1 MKTYIKFLSKTYLS
15 SFFYVLLIMFSLIF
29 ILNLLSELDFFKDI
43 NVNSYF
49 PIYLSL
55 LNSPTFIF
63 EMFPF
68 IFLIST
74 QLFFIT
80 LFNNNQLSIFK
91 YSGLKNSKI
100 LIIISF
106 MSFILGILIITLFYS
121 FSSSLKNFYL
131 DLKTNYTSDGKY
143 LAVITK
149 NGLWIKDVVDDK
161 ILIIN
166 SVKIDQNYLVDAYI
180 SEFNKNFE
188 IKRNIVSPKIDISD
202 KKWIIYEA
210 KVFDR
215 NTKQKFEI
223 VEMTTNFDYLVIQN
237 LFSNLSSLSILE
249 LLELRKNYK
258 SLNYSLIEIDI
269 QLLKLISFP
278 IYLMLMTI
286 FSSVI
291 MMSTKEL
298 KSSII
303 KISIG
308 LFFSVIIYYL
318 FNFFNVLGKTE
329 KINIFISVLL
339 PIILLTIV
347 NSLMIR
353 RFNEK

>member
-1 MKTYIKFLSKTYLS
+1 MRTYIKFLSKIYVN
-15 SFFYVLLIMFSLIF
+15 SFFYVSLIMFSLIF
-29 ILNLLSELDFFKDI
+29 ILNLLNELDFFKEID
-43 NVNSYF
+43 VDSYF

-74 QLFFIT
+74 QLFFIS

-100 LIIISF
+100 LFIISSI
-106 MSFILGILIITLFYS
+106 SFILGVFIVTFFYS

-149 NGLWIKDVVDDK
+149 NGLWIKDVIDDK

-166 SVKIDQNYLVDAYI
+166 SVKIDKNYLIDAYI

-202 KKWIIYEA
+202 KNWIILNAE
-210 KVFDR
+210 VFEKSE
-215 NTKQKFEI
+215 KQKIEI
-223 VEMTTNFDYLVIQN
+223 LEMNTNFDYLIIQN

-258 SLNYSLIEIDI
+258 SLNYSIIEIDI
-269 QLLKLISFP
+269 QLLKLMSFP

-286 FSSVI
+286 FSSAI
-291 MMSTKEL
+291 MLSTKEF
-298 KSSII
+298 KSSIL

-308 LFFSVIIYYL
+308 LFFSVLIYYL

-329 KINIFISVLL
+329 KIDLFSSVLL
-339 PIILLTIV
+339 PIILLMAT
-347 NSLMIR
+347 NSIMIR
-353 RFNEK
+353 RLNEK

>member
-1 MKTYIKFLSKTYLS
+1 MRIYIKFLCETYLK
-15 SFFYVLLIMFSLIF
+15 SFFYVSLVMFSLIF

-43 NVNSYF
+43 NVDSFF
-49 PIYLSL
+49 PVYLSI

-80 LFNNNQLSIFK
+80 LFNDNQLNIFK

-100 LIIISF
+100 LFIISLL
-106 MSFILGILIITLFYS
+106 SFILGILIITLFYS

-131 DLKTNYTSDGKY
+131 DLKTSYTKDGKY

-149 NGLWIKDVVDDK
+149 NGLWIKDVIDDK

-166 SVKIDQNYLVDAYI
+166 SAKIDQNYLIDAYI
-180 SEFNKNFE
+180 SEFNNNFE
-188 IKRNIVSPKIDISD
+188 IRRNIVSPKIDISN
-202 KKWIIYEA
+202 KNWIIFNAQIFE
-210 KVFDR
+210 K
-215 NTKQKFEI
+215 NTKQKLKSL
-223 VEMTTNFDYLVIQN
+223 EMKTNFDYLVVQN

-278 IYLMLMTI
+278 IYLTLMTI

-291 MMSTKEL
+291 MLSTREL
-298 KSSII
+298 KSSIL

-308 LFFSVIIYYL
+308 LFFSVVIYYL

-329 KINIFISVLL
+329 KINLFSSVLIPL
-339 PIILLTIV
+339 ILLTTV
-347 NSLMIR
+347 NSLIIR

>member
-1 MKTYIKFLSKTYLS
+1 MRTYIKFICKTYLN
-15 SFFYVLLIMFSLIF
+15 SFFYVSLIMFSLIF

-43 NVNSYF
+43 NVNSYY
-49 PIYLSL
+49 PVYLSL

-80 LFNNNQLSIFK
+80 LFNNNQFSIFK

-100 LIIISF
+100 LSIISIT
-106 MSFILGILIITLFYS
+106 SFILGILIITLFYS

-166 SVKIDQNYLVDAYI
+166 SVKIDQNYLIDAYI

-202 KKWIIYEA
+202 KNWIIYEA

-339 PIILLTIV
+339 PIILLTVV

>member
-1 MKTYIKFLSKTYLS
+1 MKTYVKFLSKIYLN
-15 SFFYVLLIMFSLIF
+15 SFFYVSLIMFSLIF

-43 NVNSYF
+43 NVSSYF

-80 LFNNNQLSIFK
+80 LFSNNQLSIFK

-100 LIIISF
+100 LFIISF
-106 MSFILGILIITLFYS
+106 MSFILGMLIITLFYS
-121 FSSSLKNFYL
+121 LSSSLKNFYL

-149 NGLWIKDVVDDK
+149 NGLWIKDVIDDK

-166 SVKIDQNYLVDAYI
+166 SVKIDQNYLIDAYI
-180 SEFNKNFE
+180 SEFNSNFE
-188 IKRNIVSPKIDISD
+188 IKRNIVSPKIDISN
-202 KKWIIYEA
+202 KNWIIFNA
-210 KVFDR
+210 KVF
-215 NTKQKFEI
+215 NKNIKQKFETL
-223 VEMTTNFDYLVIQN
+223 EMSTNFDYLVVQS
-237 LFSNLSSLSILE
+237 LFSNLSSLSVME

-278 IYLMLMTI
+278 IYLVLMTI
-286 FSSVI
+286 FSSII
-291 MMSTKEL
+291 MMSTKQL
-298 KSSII
+298 KSSIL

-308 LFFSVIIYYL
+308 LFFSVLIYYL

-329 KINIFISVLL
+329 KIDLFSSVLL
-339 PIILLTIV
+339 PIVLLTVV

>member
-1 MKTYIKFLSKTYLS
+1 MKTYIKFLSKIFIN
-15 SFFYVLLIMFSLIF
+15 SFFYVSLIMFSLIF
-29 ILNLLSELDFFKDI
+29 LLNLLSELDFFKNI
-43 NVNSYF
+43 NVENSL

-80 LFNNNQLSIFK
+80 LFNDNQLNIFK

-100 LIIISF
+100 LWIISLI
-106 MSFILGILIITLFYS
+106 SFFLGLLIITIFYS

-131 DLKTNYTSDGKY
+131 DLKTSYTKDGKY

-149 NGLWIKDVVDDK
+149 NGLWIKDVVNK
-161 ILIIN
+161 KTLIIN
-166 SVKIDQNYLVDAYI
+166 AVKVNQNFLVNAYI
-180 SEFNKNFE
+180 SEFNENFK
-188 IKRNIVSPKIDISD
+188 IKRNIVSPKIDISN
-202 KKWIIYEA
+202 KEWIIYDAEI
-210 KVFDR
+210 FDKNKR
-215 NTKQKFEI
+215 EKIKSLKLE
-223 VEMTTNFDYLVIQN
+223 TNFDYYLIQN

-249 LLELRKNYK
+249 LLELRENYK
-258 SLNYSLIEIDI
+258 SLNYSIIDIDI

-278 IYLMLMTI
+278 IYLVLMTI
-286 FSSVI
+286 LSSII
-291 MMSTKEL
+291 MLSTKEL
-298 KSSII
+298 KSSIL

-308 LFFSVIIYYL
+308 LFLSVIIYYI

-329 KINIFISVLL
+329 KINLFNSILVPL
-339 PIILLTIV
+339 ILLTFI
-347 NSLMIR
+347 NSIMIR

>member
-29 ILNLLSELDFFKDI
+29 ILNLLSELDFFKNI
-43 NVNSYF
+43 NVNSYL

-166 SVKIDQNYLVDAYI
+166 SVKIDQNYLIDAYI

-202 KKWIIYEA
+202 KNWIIYEA

-339 PIILLTIV
+339 PIILLTVV

>member
-43 NVNSYF
+43 NVNSYL

-166 SVKIDQNYLVDAYI
+166 SVKIDQNYLIDAYI

-202 KKWIIYEA
+202 KNWIIYEA

-278 IYLMLMTI
+278 IYLVLMTI

-298 KSSII
+298 RSSII

>member
-1 MKTYIKFLSKTYLS
+1 MKTYIKFLSKIFLS
-15 SFFYVLLIMFSLIF
+15 SFFYVSLIMFSLIF
-29 ILNLLSELDFFKDI
+29 VLNLLSELDFFKDI
-43 NVNSYF
+43 NVNSYY
-49 PIYLSL
+49 PVYLSL

-80 LFNNNQLSIFK
+80 LFNNDQFSIFK

-100 LIIISF
+100 LSIISVT
-106 MSFILGILIITLFYS
+106 SFILGILFITLFYS
-121 FSSSLKNFYL
+121 LSSNLKNFYL

-149 NGLWIKDVVDDK
+149 NGLWIKDVIDDK

-166 SVKIDQNYLVDAYI
+166 SVKIDKNYLINAYI
-180 SEFNKNFE
+180 SEFNKDFE
-188 IKRNIVSPKIDISD
+188 IKRNIVSPKINISN
-202 KKWIIYEA
+202 KNWIIFDAE
-210 KVFDR
+210 VFDK
-215 NTKQKFEI
+215 NEKQKI
-223 VEMTTNFDYLVIQN
+223 KNLKINTNFDYLIIQN

-249 LLELRKNYK
+249 LFELRRNYK

-269 QLLKLISFP
+269 QLLKLLSLP

-286 FSSVI
+286 FSSII
-291 MMSTKEL
+291 MLSTKEI
-298 KSSII
+298 KSSIL

-308 LFFSVIIYYL
+308 LFFSVVIYYL

-329 KINIFISVLL
+329 KINLFSSILI
-339 PIILLTIV
+339 PIILLMTV
-347 NSLMIR
+347 NSIMIR
-353 RFNEK
+353 RFDEK

>member
-100 LIIISF
+100 LIIISL

-121 FSSSLKNFYL
+121 FSSCLKNFYL

-202 KKWIIYEA
+202 KNWIIYEA

-291 MMSTKEL
+291 MMNTKEL

-339 PIILLTIV
+339 PIILLTVV

>member
-15 SFFYVLLIMFSLIF
+15 SFIYVLLIMFSLIF

-166 SVKIDQNYLVDAYI
+166 SVKIDQNYLIDAYI

-202 KKWIIYEA
+202 KNWIIYEA

>member
-1 MKTYIKFLSKTYLS
+1 MKTYIKFLSKTFLS

-166 SVKIDQNYLVDAYI
+166 SVKIDQNYLIDAYI

-202 KKWIIYEA
+202 KNWIIYEA

-215 NTKQKFEI
+215 NKKQKFEI

-278 IYLMLMTI
+278 IYLVLMTI

-339 PIILLTIV
+339 PIILLTVV

>member
-1 MKTYIKFLSKTYLS
+1 MRTYIKFLSKIYLN

-80 LFNNNQLSIFK
+80 LFNNNQFSIFK

-100 LIIISF
+100 LFIISLL
-106 MSFILGILIITLFYS
+106 SFILGILIITLFYS

-149 NGLWIKDVVDDK
+149 NGLWIKDVIDDR

-166 SVKIDQNYLVDAYI
+166 SVKIDQNYLIDAYI
-180 SEFNKNFE
+180 SEFNKDFE

-202 KKWIIYEA
+202 KNWIIYEA
-210 KVFDR
+210 KIFDK
-215 NTKQKFEI
+215 NTKQKLEI
-223 VEMTTNFDYLVIQN
+223 LNMSTNFDYLIIQN

-249 LLELRKNYK
+249 LFELRKNYK

-278 IYLMLMTI
+278 IYLVLMTI

-298 KSSII
+298 KSSIL

-308 LFFSVIIYYL
+308 LFFSVVIYYL

-329 KINIFISVLL
+329 KINLISSIIMPLVLL
-339 PIILLTIV
+339 TLT

-353 RFNEK
+353 KLNEK

>member
-1 MKTYIKFLSKTYLS
+1 MKTYIKFLSKIFLN
-15 SFFYVLLIMFSLIF
+15 SFFYVSLVMFSLIF

-43 NVNSYF
+43 KVDSFF

-91 YSGLKNSKI
+91 YSGLKNSNI
-100 LIIISF
+100 LIIISLV
-106 MSFILGILIITLFYS
+106 SFFLGILIITLFYS

-131 DLKTNYTSDGKY
+131 DLKTNYTKDGKY

-149 NGLWIKDVVDDK
+149 NGLWIKDVLDNK

-166 SVKIDQNYLVDAYI
+166 SVKIDKNYLIDAYI
-180 SEFNKNFE
+180 SEFNNNFE

-202 KKWIIYEA
+202 KNWVVYDAE
-210 KVFDR
+210 VFDK
-215 NTKQKFEI
+215 NKKQKLETLEI
-223 VEMTTNFDYLVIQN
+223 NTNFDYLIIQN

-249 LLELRKNYK
+249 LLQLRKNYK
-258 SLNYSLIEIDI
+258 SLNYSIIEIDI

-278 IYLMLMTI
+278 LYLVLMTVL
-286 FSSVI
+286 SSII
-291 MMSTKEL
+291 MLSTKKL
-298 KSSII
+298 KSSIL

-308 LFFSVIIYYL
+308 LFFSVVIYYL

-329 KINIFISVLL
+329 KINIFSSVLI
-339 PIILLTIV
+339 PIILLTII
-347 NSLMIR
+347 NSIIIR
-353 RFNEK
+353 KFDEK

>member
-166 SVKIDQNYLVDAYI
+166 SVKIDQNYLIDAYI

-202 KKWIIYEA
+202 KNWIIYEA

-215 NTKQKFEI
+215 NTKQRFEV

>member
-1 MKTYIKFLSKTYLS
+1 MKTYVKFLSKIYLN
-15 SFFYVLLIMFSLIF
+15 SFFYVSLIMFSLIF

-100 LIIISF
+100 LFIISL
-106 MSFILGILIITLFYS
+106 MSFILGMVIVTIFYS
-121 FSSSLKNFYL
+121 LSSSLKNFYL
-131 DLKTNYTSDGKY
+131 DLKSNYTMDGKY

-149 NGLWIKDVVDDK
+149 NGLWIKDIIDDK

-166 SVKIDQNYLVDAYI
+166 SVKIDQNYLIDAYI
-180 SEFNKNFE
+180 SEFNSNFE
-188 IKRNIVSPKIDISD
+188 IKRNIVSPKIDIS
-202 KKWIIYEA
+202 KKNWIIFNA
-210 KVFDR
+210 KVFNK
-215 NTKQKFEI
+215 NTKQKFETL
-223 VEMTTNFDYLVIQN
+223 EMNTNFDYLIVQS

-286 FSSVI
+286 FSSII
-291 MMSTKEL
+291 MMSTKKL
-298 KSSII
+298 RSSIL

-308 LFFSVIIYYL
+308 LFFSVLIYYL

-329 KINIFISVLL
+329 KIDLFSSVLL
-339 PIILLTIV
+339 PIVLLTVV
-347 NSLMIR
+347 NSLMVR
-353 RFNEK
+353 RFDEK

>member
-1 MKTYIKFLSKTYLS
+1 MRTYIIFLCKIFIN
-15 SFFYVLLIMFSLIF
+15 SFLYVSLIMFSLIF
-29 ILNLLSELDFFKDI
+29 ILNLLSELDFFKNI
-43 NVNSYF
+43 NVGNFF

-100 LIIISF
+100 L
-106 MSFILGILIITLFYS
+106 LIICTMSLFLGLFIITVFYS

-131 DLKTNYTSDGKY
+131 DLKTNYTKDGKY

-149 NGLWIKDVVDDK
+149 NGLWIKDVIGDK
-161 ILIIN
+161 ILVIN
-166 SVKIDQNYLVDAYI
+166 AVKVDQNYLIDAYI
-180 SEFNKNFE
+180 SEFNENFE
-188 IKRNIVSPKIDISD
+188 IKRNIVSPKIDISN
-202 KKWIIYEA
+202 KEWKIYEA
-210 KVFDR
+210 EIFDK
-215 NTKQKFEI
+215 NKKQKI
-223 VEMTTNFDYLVIQN
+223 QSLDLVTNFDYLLIQN

-249 LLELRKNYK
+249 LFELRKNYK
-258 SLNYSLIEIDI
+258 SLNYSIIEIDI

-278 IYLMLMTI
+278 IYLVLMTI
-286 FSSVI
+286 LSSII
-291 MMSTKEL
+291 MLSTKKL

-329 KINIFISVLL
+329 KINLFSSILIPL
-339 PIILLTIV
+339 ILLTLV
-347 NSLMIR
+347 NSIMIR
-353 RFNEK
+353 KFNEK

>member
-1 MKTYIKFLSKTYLS
+1 MKTYIKFLSKIFLN
-15 SFFYVLLIMFSLIF
+15 SFFYVSLIMFSLIF

-43 NVNSYF
+43 KVDSFF

-91 YSGLKNSKI
+91 YSGLKNSNI
-100 LIIISF
+100 LLIISL
-106 MSFILGILIITLFYS
+106 MSFFLGVLIITFFYS

-131 DLKTNYTSDGKY
+131 DLKTNYTKDGKY

-149 NGLWIKDVVDDK
+149 NGLWIKDVIDNK

-166 SVKIDQNYLVDAYI
+166 SVKIDKNYLIDAYI
-180 SEFNKNFE
+180 SEFNNNFE
-188 IKRNIVSPKIDISD
+188 IKRNIVSPKIDISS
-202 KKWIIYEA
+202 KNWVIYNAE
-210 KVFDR
+210 VFDK
-215 NTKQKFEI
+215 NKKKKLETLEI
-223 VEMTTNFDYLVIQN
+223 NTNFNYLIIQN

-249 LLELRKNYK
+249 LLQLRKNYK
-258 SLNYSLIEIDI
+258 SLNYSIIEIDI

-278 IYLMLMTI
+278 IYFVLMTI
-286 FSSVI
+286 LSSII
-291 MMSTKEL
+291 MLSTKKL
-298 KSSII
+298 KSSIL

-308 LFFSVIIYYL
+308 LFFSVVIYYL

-329 KINIFISVLL
+329 KMNIFSSVLV
-339 PIILLTIV
+339 PIILLSVI
-347 NSLMIR
+347 NSIIIR
-353 RFNEK
+353 KFNEK